1 MRARAQSGGFSLV
14 ELLVAVVLLAIMG
27 ALIYESLTQASAA
40 KEETEEALDRMQ
52 AIRGALGRLVRDL
65 SMAFISKHKD
75 PAMGDKPR
83 TLFRGDRD
91 KVLFTALSHQRLF
104 RDAKESDQCEL
115 TYWVRRSSQTRGLAL
130 WRRESRRIDE
140 KPEQGGPSLVILDD
154 ISRLELRYWEGK
166 DCTDDCWKD
175 RWDTTQ
181 LDGQPMRLPPRVR
194 IRLEVKD
201 EFGTVMK
208 YETQAQ
214 ILMQEAFNF

>member
-1 MRARAQSGGFSLV
+1 VRMRTQRDGFSLV

-27 ALIYESLTQASAA
+27 ALTYESLTQASAA
-40 KEETEEALDRMQ
+40 KEESEEALDRMH
-52 AIRGALGRLVRDL
+52 AIRAALGRLVRDL
-65 SMAFISKHKD
+65 SMAFLSKHKD

-104 RDAKESDQCEL
+104 RDAKESDQCEI
-115 TYWVRRSSQTRGLAL
+115 TYWVRRSAQTRGLAL
-130 WRRESRRIDE
+130 WRRESRRIDD

-181 LDGQPMRLPPRVR
+181 LDGQPMRLPQRVR
-194 IRLEVKD
+194 IRLEAKD
-201 EFGTVMK
+201 EFGTMVK

-214 ILMQEAFNF
+214 LWMQEPFNF